1 MSTQET
7 DGGGARRADGAPERD
22 GCLIQAIDVAKRFG
36 RIEALRRVNFSLAD
50 AEVLALLGDN
60 GAGKSTLIKILT
72 GLYPPDKGEIRWEGR
87 PVRFHSPRDAYDLGI
102 ATVYQDLAVV
112 DLMSIYRNVFL
123 GREHE
128 ITRGF
133 GPFKWLDS
141 RRGKE
146 EAKKAIADIGIDI
159 RDADEP
165 IAKLSGGQR
174 QSVAIAR
181 AAHFSAKLLILDE
194 PTSALSL
201 KQTARVLKSIDEVRN
216 KGLSVIVISHNVH
229 HVYPV
234 ADRFV
239 ILSHGE
245 SIAEFNAGE
254 RTKEEVSEL
263 IVQGRALAEEL
274 GHAAPA
280 R

>member
-1 MSTQET
+1 MSAV
-7 DGGGARRADGAPERD
+7 GGRPNGAP
-22 GCLIQAIDVAKRFG
+22 LIEARGVSKTFG
-36 RIEALRRVNFSLAD
+36 RIEALRNVNLALGH
-50 AEVLALLGDN
+50 AEVLGLLGDN

-72 GLYPPDKGEIRWEGR
+72 GLYPPDAGEIRWAGH
-87 PVRFHSPRDAYDLGI
+87 PVRFRSPRDAYELGI

-112 DLMSIYRNVFL
+112 DLMSIHRNVFL
-123 GREHE
+123 GREDE
-128 ITRGF
+128 IKRGF
-133 GPFKWLDS
+133 GPFRWLDVK
-141 RRGKE
+141 RAKK
-146 EAKKAIADIGIDI
+146 EAKNAIAEIGIEI

-165 IAKLSGGQR
+165 IAGLSGGQR

-181 AAHFSAKLLILDE
+181 AAHFSAQLLILDE

-201 KQTARVLKSIDEVRN
+201 KQSAQVLKSIEEAGN
-216 KGLSVIVISHNVH
+216 KGLAVIVISHNVH

-245 SIAEFNAGE
+245 SIADFRRGE

-263 IVQGRALAEEL
+263 IVQGRELAEQLGRSEL
-274 GHAAPA
+274 APP
-280 R
+280 